1 MGEAFEK
8 GLGVFALALPG
19 VGDFARTEQGVGH
32 FSWGLVLAVEDV
44 VHGGVVVRLC
54 NVQVLNSQVLN
65 LPRIIRSRQDFLAEK
80 KSQQFASF
88 PGKCIHPFP
97 VEKITK
103 NNCLCGSFNAP
114 VANGDIFFLFRLK
127 PLVPFLIPVPLFF
140 TESFLNIVAKF

>member
-44 VHGGVVVRLC
+44 VHGVGGGEEVRLC
-54 NVQVLNSQVLN
+54 NVSGLVVLN
-65 LPRIIRSRQDFLAEK
+65 LPRIIRGRVRIFWQ
-80 KSQQFASF
+80 KSQHFASF

-114 VANGDIFFLFRLK
+114 VANGDNFFSLQG
-127 PLVPFLIPVPLFF
+127 
-140 TESFLNIVAKF
+140 